1 MPSCPLTRRHLGAL
15 GLAGAGLALFG
26 GNGALGQ
33 PASPPS
39 PTALRLRAA
48 AGTLSLAADQP
59 ATPVLGYDGALPGP
73 VLRLRRG
80 EVADLVLRNDLAD
93 PTGLHLSGLRRPLD
107 TALVAPAEE
116 RGQPLVARDAGT
128 LLYRPGLVGGDG
140 QFRQGLA
147 GLLLIDDA
155 APPRHD
161 REVPLLLGEA
171 PGGAML
177 VNGRSGPELSVRSG
191 ERIWIRLANA
201 TPHRVFRLALP
212 DQALT
217 LIAFDSQPCE
227 PFPLDGGRLVIGPG
241 QRADL
246 IWDVAASGATL
257 PLQLARFGGQTLS
270 ADIPVAG
277 PPLREAP
284 LPPTVPLPPNAV
296 PQTMDFRRAI
306 RWDWPIGGTAEAPTL
321 AGRDDRTLPSNPAF
335 RARPGSIIV
344 ATIRND
350 APVLHALHVQGQAA
364 RLLDGLDDGW
374 KPYFLDTALVAPGM
388 TVRIAFAAEQADGS
402 SSPAS
407 PSMPMAAR
415 WSLPTTSAEAAS
427 GQRELRKTQSS
438 TARNTCSIVAPR
450 NS

>member
-48 AGTLSLAADQP
+48 AGNLSLAADQP
-59 ATPVLGYDGALPGP
+59 TTPILGYDGALPGP
-73 VLRLRRG
+73 VLRLRRS
-80 EVADLVLRNDLAD
+80 EAADLVLRNDLTE
-93 PTGLHLSGLRRPLD
+93 PTSLHLSGLRRPLD
-107 TALVAPAEE
+107 TVLVPPGGE
-116 RGQPLVARDAGT
+116 RSQPIATRDAGT
-128 LLYRPGLVGGDG
+128 LLYRPGLISGDG

-147 GLLLIDDA
+147 GFMLIDDG
-155 APPRHD
+155 APPRND
-161 REVPLLLGEA
+161 REVLLLLGEA

-177 VNGRSGPELSVRSG
+177 VNGRSGPDLSVRSG
-191 ERIWIRLANA
+191 ERIRLRLANA

-227 PFPLDGGRLVIGPG
+227 PFPLDGGRLVIAPG

-246 IWDVAASGATL
+246 IWDVTAASPTL
-257 PLQLARFGGQTLS
+257 PFQLARFGGQILS

-277 PPLREAP
+277 PPLRETP
-284 LPPTVPLPPNAV
+284 LPPPASLPPNAA
-296 PQTMDFRRAI
+296 PQTMVFRRAL

-321 AGRDDRTLPSNPAF
+321 AGRDDRTLPASPAF
-335 RARPGSIIV
+335 RARTGSIII

-374 KPYFLDTALVAPGM
+374 KPYFLDTVLVAPGM
-388 TVRIAFAAEQADGS
+388 TVRIAFAAEQTGRFLVTSQPINADG
-402 SSPAS
+402 
-407 PSMPMAAR
+407 
-415 WSLPTTSAEAAS
+415 
-427 GQRELRKTQSS
+427 GQVVL
-438 TARNTCSIVAPR
+438 AYDIG
-450 NS
+450 